1 MNTLLSMATPPW
13 EAETESLLQ
22 FVGTRAAPVV
32 PHLVCDGSQFRA
44 LAGAAGAVRLSE
56 LGDLLASVLG
66 VRSAAPRAA
75 ALPVADLLHR
85 PATNL
90 LVTVDGFPS
99 DVDGALARAPR
110 APSRNA

>member
-1 MNTLLSMATPPW
+1 MLAH
-13 EAETESLLQ
+13 
-22 FVGTRAAPVV
+22 VAPALAGLGGSVV
-32 PHLVCDGSQFRA
+32 VHDPSSHLHHA
-44 LAGAAGAVRLSE
+44 AGAAGAVRLSE

-99 DVDGALARAPR
+99 DVDGALASDGAAGSEVSKGARWRSPKT
-110 APSRNA
+110 SS

>member
-1 MNTLLSMATPPW
+1 MWSWSTALLVVAH
-13 EAETESLLQ
+13 
-22 FVGTRAAPVV
+22 AAPALAGLGGSVV
-32 PHLVCDGSQFRA
+32 IHDPSSHLHHT
-44 LAGAAGAVRLSE
+44 AGAAGAVRLSE

-75 ALPVADLLHR
+75 ALPAADLLHR

-110 APSRNA
+110 ESPSGPLRKA